1 MARYLSTVPDN
12 IGFYNLGTLWAYP
25 TGGAGPTGYGSTGIF
40 GSTPLPASAGDSIAT
55 AIDLGD
61 FSAPLRTLTIN
72 NSHGGLTR
80 KQTTFYKITLHKA
93 RSIQITQNFSQFSYE
108 SNTNKN
114 TLIAFY
120 KVEDGTHRREL
131 PINDNGYVYI
141 NSGIDHDSDISTS
154 DYPITRLE
162 AGQYLF
168 LITNDIRYLETTYS
182 LSINTGITDWRFVYD
197 EIDDTLDFGSVAEP
211 ALSNLNFGTVV

>member
-182 LSINTGITDWRFVYD
+182 LSINIGITDWRFVYD
-197 EIDDTLDFGSVAEP
+197 EIDDTLDFGSVTEP